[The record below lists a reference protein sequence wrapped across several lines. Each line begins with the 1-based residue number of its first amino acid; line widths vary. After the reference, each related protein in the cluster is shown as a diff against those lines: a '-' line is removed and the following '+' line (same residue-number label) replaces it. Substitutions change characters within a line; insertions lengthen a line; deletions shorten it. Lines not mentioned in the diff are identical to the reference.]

1 MFILYYRRSSL
12 FRQFRTTEDQM
23 ESVSETKTALQSLSQ
38 DLSSVVERTGSGV
51 VAVNAQRHLSSS
63 GVYWRDSVIVTAA
76 HTLRQTESISV
87 ILSSGETVAGTLA
100 GTDPSTDLAILK
112 INNTQLT
119 IPHFGYTSQLK
130 VGNVVLAVGRG
141 VRRGLNATMGIVGVL
156 SGAWRTWRGGLI
168 DQFIGLD
175 LVLHA
180 GAVGG
185 ALVDAYG
192 RVLGINTSGLSRG
205 VELTIPVSTVDRVV
219 QQLLEKGHIG
229 RGYLGLGMYGIP
241 LPQELKSALN
251 LSADAGLIVVS
262 VEPQGPGSKAGVL
275 LGDVIVAVDGKAVG
289 NVRDLQAFLEPEIPA
304 LTYPQTPVRE
314 RLADRAHYPPLCRQQ
329 LLSHHP
335 RVPPLCYPALEVPH
349 LQRSSPHRRIGS
361 ARSSVLAG
369 AVSRTYPD
377 QGTPGQYAPFRAT
390 AALHDPPSK
399 LEWP

>member
-12 FRQFRTTEDQM
+12 FRQFQTMEDQM
-23 ESVSETKTALQSLSQ
+23 ESVSETNTTLQSLSR
-38 DLSSVVERTGSGV
+38 DLSSVVERTGAAV

-63 GVYWRDSVIVTAA
+63 GVCWRDDIIVTAA

-87 ILSSGETVAGTLA
+87 ILSSGETVTGTLA

-112 INNTQLT
+112 INNTKLT
-119 IPHFGYTSQLK
+119 IPPFGDTSQLK

-141 VRRGLNATMGIVGVL
+141 ARRGLNATMGIVGVL

-175 LVLHA
+175 LVLHP

-185 ALVDAYG
+185 ALVDAHG

-229 RGYLGLGMYGIP
+229 RGYLGLGMYAIP

-251 LSADAGLIVVS
+251 LSADSGLIVIS
-262 VEPQGPGSKAGVL
+262 VEPQGPGS
-275 LGDVIVAVDGKAVG
+275 
-289 NVRDLQAFLEPEIPA
+289 N
-304 LTYPQTPVRE
+304 
-314 RLADRAHYPPLCRQQ
+314 
-329 LLSHHP
+329 
-335 RVPPLCYPALEVPH
+335 
-349 LQRSSPHRRIGS
+349 
-361 ARSSVLAG
+361 
-369 AVSRTYPD
+369 
-377 QGTPGQYAPFRAT
+377 
-390 AALHDPPSK
+390 
-399 LEWP
+399 